1 MRSARISAAV
11 VVALSL
17 VLVAH
22 AEAIIGRVV
31 KVADG
36 DTITVLDD
44 QLQQHR
50 VRLAGID
57 APERRQAFGGRS
69 RETLSQMV
77 AGRTVVVESN
87 KLDRYGRSVG
97 VVLVDG
103 RDANLAQV
111 QAGMAWWYRAYSREQ
126 SAADQTAYASAEEV
140 ARTQRRG
147 LWAHRKPVAPWDW
160 RRGTREAQ

>member
-50 VRLAGID
+50 IRLGGID

-111 QAGMAWWYRAYSREQ
+111 QAGMAWW
-126 SAADQTAYASAEEV
+126 
-140 ARTQRRG
+140 
-147 LWAHRKPVAPWDW
+147 
-160 RRGTREAQ
+160 